1 MLGEFG
7 EEFAPGSQLQDEVDT
22 SGDFNNLKITM
33 MMKITMVVVMVI
45 KRMARV
51 NLIEP
56 DKVWMG
62 AGVHHSDLSEKH
74 LQHQR

>member
-7 EEFAPGSQLQDEVDT
+7 EEFSAGSQLQDKVDT
-22 SGDFNNLKITM
+22 SGDFNNLKITTMIIAMTM
-33 MMKITMVVVMVI
+33 MVEIKKMV
-45 KRMARV
+45 RV
-51 NLIEP
+51 NLVEP
-56 DKVWMG
+56 DKVWMR

>member
-7 EEFAPGSQLQDEVDT
+7 EEFAAGSQLQDKVDT
-22 SGDFNNLKITM
+22 SGDFNNLKITTMIIAMTM
-33 MMKITMVVVMVI
+33 MVEIKKMV
-45 KRMARV
+45 RV
-51 NLIEP
+51 NLVEP
-56 DKVWMG
+56 DKVRMG